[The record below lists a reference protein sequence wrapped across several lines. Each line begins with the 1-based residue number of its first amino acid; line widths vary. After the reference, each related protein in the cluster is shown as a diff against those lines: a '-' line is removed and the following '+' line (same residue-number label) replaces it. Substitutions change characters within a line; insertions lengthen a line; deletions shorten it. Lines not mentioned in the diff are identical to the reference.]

1 MISDMETRTTRPNGD
16 APEASPFGALGATPR
31 ARRVRGLALAGV
43 VVAAAAGTWL
53 FARGGSGPEPAAG
66 GHTGHGAAPA
76 TKGAQPVAIPADQA
90 NRIGVTYATATTGP
104 LELEVRT
111 VAQVAYDERRV
122 ELIAPKLDG
131 WVEELYVNATGQP
144 VRRGD
149 PLLAIYSPMLV
160 AAQQELL
167 VASRLRGDV
176 SGASAATR
184 GDAEALRAAARRR
197 LLYWDIAPADIE
209 RIERTGEVQKTLV
222 LRSPASGVVLE
233 KNVVE
238 GQRIM
243 AGDALY
249 RVADLSVVWLEG
261 EVFERDLALVK
272 VGQAVAAEFEA
283 LPGQTRLGRIAY
295 IYPTLNADTRTGR
308 VRVELPNPG
317 LVLKPGMYGTIRV
330 RGVGQA
336 TTVLVP
342 RSAVLRTGERD
353 VVFVR
358 MADGMLSPREVTVGA
373 ASSDQVQ
380 VLRGLNEGE
389 TVVASA
395 TFLVDAESNLGS
407 AMGGMGNMPGMD
419 MGDMPGMKPAASP
432 PATPP
437 RGSTAP
443 APPGGTPPTPRMP
456 DMPGMSHD

>member
-1 MISDMETRTTRPNGD
+1 MTQTLKSVLRWVFIAVVVLAAVGAAWWFTRTP
-16 APEASPFGALGATPR
+16 ASPET
-31 ARRVRGLALAGV
+31 
-43 VVAAAAGTWL
+43 VAAAADPHAGMDMGAEAKPPSSVSL
-53 FARGGSGPEPAAG
+53 SPDAA
-66 GHTGHGAAPA
+66 
-76 TKGAQPVAIPADQA
+76 K
-90 NRIGVTYATATTGP
+90 RIGVTFATVERGS
-104 LELEVRT
+104 LDDEVRT
-111 VAQVAYDERRV
+111 VGIVAYDETRV
-122 ELIAPKLDG
+122 KAIAPKLDG
-131 WVEELYVNATGQP
+131 WVEQLNVAFTGQA
-144 VRRGD
+144 VEQGQ
-149 PLLAIYSPMLV
+149 PLLSIYSPMV
-160 AAQQELL
+160 VTAEQELL
-167 VASRLRGDV
+167 LAVKLARELG
-176 SGASAATR
+176 TQ
-184 GDAEALRAAARRR
+184 GDAADNAAALIVAARRR
-197 LLYWDIAPADIE
+197 LRSWDIPDDVIARVE
-209 RIERTGEVQKTLV
+209 QTGEVLRTVTL
-222 LRSPASGVVLE
+222 RAPIRGVVVGL
-233 KNVVE
+233 NVQA
-238 GQRIM
+238 GQRVM

-249 RVADLSVVWLEG
+249 QVADLTNVWLEG